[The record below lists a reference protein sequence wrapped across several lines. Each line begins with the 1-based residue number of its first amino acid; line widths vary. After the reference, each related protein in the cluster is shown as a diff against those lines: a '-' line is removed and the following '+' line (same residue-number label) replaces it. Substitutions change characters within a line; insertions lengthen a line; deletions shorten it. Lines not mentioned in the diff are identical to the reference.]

1 MASIANNHRES
12 GKKNIEE
19 EAGTHSCESEIL

>member
-1 MASIANNHRES
+1 MASIANKHRES

-19 EAGTHSCESEIL
+19 AGTYSCESEIL